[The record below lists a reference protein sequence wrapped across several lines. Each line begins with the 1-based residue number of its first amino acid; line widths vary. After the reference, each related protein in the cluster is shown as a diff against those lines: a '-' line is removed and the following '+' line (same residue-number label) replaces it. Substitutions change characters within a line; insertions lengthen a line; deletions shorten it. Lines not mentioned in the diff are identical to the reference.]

1 MNRIIRAF
9 KKENKDFAECT
20 LIRNKF
26 WATSLFVLT
35 GLIFIAANFFEGES
49 SAVPYIKAM
58 AEAGMIG
65 ALADWFAVVALFKH
79 PLGLPIPHTAII
91 KANKNRLGKSLG
103 NFMRDNF
110 LTPENIMKEFNVIN
124 IADEAVKLLKKNREK
139 VLSKIYEVIPKILTF
154 IDRKEIKE
162 IIAETMLTINFGK
175 FTGDLIEIFTKDN
188 KHQVLLDFSL
198 TEVKKLLARN
208 KEDIVNLIGEET
220 GKFIPKFIDNM
231 IANKIISALNNN
243 FDNVLD
249 DSEHKFR
256 KFFDKFIEEKTKN
269 LKYDKSAQEKADSKL
284 KTIISNKMVGDYIE
298 SSWDS
303 IRCSIE
309 EDLKDSNSNIC
320 RGIRS
325 GFSSLMEYFETDEKI
340 LENIDLGIKEVIK
353 DLLMEEKDK
362 ISKII
367 SDKVEKASADDVS
380 DMIEKYIGKD
390 LQYIRMN
397 GTIVG
402 SLVGLVIF
410 TVSGFF

>member
-1 MNRIIRAF
+1 MKNIITAF
-9 KKENKDFAECT
+9 KKENKDSAEFT

-26 WATSLFVLT
+26 WATSLFVLM
-35 GLIFIAANFFEGES
+35 GLIFIVSNFFEADS
-49 SAVPYIKAM
+49 LALSYIKAS
-58 AEAGMIG
+58 AEAGMVG

-91 KANKNRLGKSLG
+91 KANKDRLGKSLG
-103 NFMRDNF
+103 NFVRDNF

-124 IADEAVKLLKKNREK
+124 IGEEGVKLLKKNKEK
-139 VLSKIYEVIPKILTF
+139 ILSKIYEVIPKILSF

-162 IIAETMLTINFGK
+162 IIIETMLAVNFGK
-175 FTGDLIEIFTKDN
+175 FSGDLIEIFTKDN
-188 KHQVLLDFSL
+188 KHQVFLDFTL
-198 TEVKKLLARN
+198 TEVKKLLVRN
-208 KEDIVNLIGEET
+208 KEEIIDLIGEET
-220 GKFIPKFIDNM
+220 GKYIPKFVDKM
-231 IANKIISALNNN
+231 IANKIINALNNN

-256 KFFDKFIEEKTKN
+256 KYFDEFIKEKTKN
-269 LKYDKSAQEKADSKL
+269 LKHDKAVQETLDTKL
-284 KTIISNKMVGDYIE
+284 KSMISNKILGDYIE

-303 IRCSIE
+303 IRRSIE

-320 RGIRS
+320 RGINS
-325 GFSSLMEYFETDEKI
+325 GFSSLIDYLESDKKM
-340 LENIDLGIKEVIK
+340 LENIDHGIKEVIK

-367 SDKVEKASADDVS
+367 SDKVENASADDVS

-402 SLVGLVIF
+402 SLVGLILF
-410 TVSGFF
+410 TISRFL

>member
-1 MNRIIRAF
+1 MKRILTAF
-9 KKENKDFAECT
+9 KKENKDLAEYA
-20 LIRNKF
+20 LIKNKF
-26 WATSLFVLT
+26 WATSLFVLM
-35 GLIFIAANFFEGES
+35 GLIFIVSNFFEAES
-49 SAVPYIKAM
+49 PVLSYIKAS
-58 AEAGMIG
+58 AEAGMVG

-91 KANKNRLGKSLG
+91 KANKDRLGKSLG

-110 LTPENIMKEFNVIN
+110 LTPENIMNEFNVMN
-124 IADEAVKLLKKNREK
+124 IADEGVKLLKKNREK
-139 VLSKIYEVIPKILTF
+139 VLSKIYEVIPKILSF

-162 IIAETMLTINFGK
+162 IITETMLGVNFGK
-175 FTGDLIEIFTKDN
+175 VTGDLIEIFTKDN
-188 KHQVLLDFSL
+188 KHQVLLDYAL
-198 TEVKKLLARN
+198 TEIKKLLFRN
-208 KEDIVNLIGEET
+208 KEDVVNLIGEET
-220 GKFIPKFIDNM
+220 GKYIPKFVDKM
-231 IANKIISALNNN
+231 IANKIINALTNN
-243 FDNVLD
+243 FDNILD

-256 KFFDKFIEEKTKN
+256 KYFDKFINERTIN
-269 LKYDKSAQEKADSKL
+269 LKNDNTAQEAVDSKF
-284 KTIISNKMVGDYIE
+284 KSIISNKIAGDYIE

-303 IRCSIE
+303 IRRSIE

-325 GFSSLMEYFETDEKI
+325 GFSSLIDYFESDEKM
-340 LENIDLGIKEVIK
+340 LENIDHGIKEVIK

-367 SDKVEKASADDVS
+367 SDKVENASADDVS

-402 SLVGLVIF
+402 SLVGLILF
-410 TVSGFF
+410 TVSRFF